1 MESLALRR
9 LGVLQLNPLIS
20 HCVSRSPALSLLAS
34 LLSLSLYIHFNEW
47 LLIYL
52 FNPCSFAVI
61 KSGWVF
67 FWSRIIIRPKTV
79 CSYFQGHY
87 SRRPPSG
94 TEIFFSGSSHLHLTY
109 CSHLVLHLL
118 GPNQHMAAHI
128 LLFTVS
134 HSVLSVR
141 SIIHRHN
148 MHICPPFTSPLIV
161 FFFNLY
167 FYFCCCKSWMQRC
180 KDKWLDVL
188 VILLSSVVKPLN
200 FGVAF
205 AI

>member
-9 LGVLQLNPLIS
+9 LGVLRLNPLIS

-52 FNPCSFAVI
+52 FNPCPFTVI
-61 KSGWVF
+61 KSVF
-67 FWSRIIIRPKTV
+67 FFFFELHNHSPKTV

-94 TEIFFSGSSHLHLTY
+94 TEICFSGLSHLHLTY

-134 HSVLSVR
+134 HSVLSMR
-141 SIIHRHN
+141 SIIHRYN
-148 MHICPPFTSPLIV
+148 THICPPFTSPLVI
-161 FFFNLY
+161 FFFNLC
-167 FYFCCCKSWMQRC
+167 FYFCRCESWM
-180 KDKWLDVL
+180 
-188 VILLSSVVKPLN
+188 
-200 FGVAF
+200 
-205 AI
+205 